1 MLNKRY
7 WPSKVLN
14 ALACWS
20 SNSELKS
27 DITLGTSLPRDL
39 EYVVNLKKKNKEK
52 NAKQYYR
59 YNDITYVELSSNYEK
74 AIQNA
79 NESEFLHWNISLS
92 KSKPKSFYHG
102 KTELEKRQFYLY
114 FEIIMERKKR
124 SDGLSLKCKIIFRLS
139 TCLLNSPSLNGSS
152 PRLVYSRRNSGKC
165 TGPR

>member
-1 MLNKRY
+1 MTKQGFKCTCLLKLEFGIKIRY
-7 WPSKVLN
+7 HVRYK
-14 ALACWS
+14 S
-20 SNSELKS
+20 SQGSRICCES
-27 DITLGTSLPRDL
+27 
-39 EYVVNLKKKNKEK
+39 KKKNKEK

-59 YNDITYVELSSNYEK
+59 YNDRTYVQLSSNYEK

-79 NESEFLHWNISLS
+79 NESEFLHWNIPLS